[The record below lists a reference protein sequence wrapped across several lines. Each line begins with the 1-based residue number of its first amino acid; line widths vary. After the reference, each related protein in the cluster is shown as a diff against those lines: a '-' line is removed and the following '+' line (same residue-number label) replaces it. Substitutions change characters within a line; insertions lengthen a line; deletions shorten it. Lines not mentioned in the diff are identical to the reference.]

1 MEVKNIRWV
10 GIHTRRYDEM
20 VRFLGDVMGMRRNF
34 EEPATVEFETTE
46 GDEVQVMSPGHP
58 YFDFFSRH
66 ARGPVPLFEVDDL
79 NQARQRLVE
88 ARTEIVGSPGRDS
101 NWEWLHFRAPDGHL
115 YELST
120 RLPR

>member
-1 MEVKNIRWV
+1 VEVKNIRWV
-10 GIHTRRYDEM
+10 GIHTRQYDEM

-46 GDEVQVMSPGHP
+46 GDAVQVIGPGHP
-58 YFDFFSRH
+58 YFDFFGRH

-79 NQARQRLVE
+79 SQARQRLVE
-88 ARTEIVGSPGRDS
+88 ARTEIVGPPGRDS
-101 NWEWLHFRAPDGHL
+101 NWEWLHFRAPDSHL

>member
-1 MEVKNIRWV
+1 VEVKNIRWV
-10 GIHTRRYDEM
+10 GIHTRQYDEM

-34 EEPATVEFETTE
+34 EESATVEFETTE
-46 GDEVQVMSPGHP
+46 GDEVQVMGPGHP
-58 YFDFFSRH
+58 YFDFFGRH

-79 NQARQRLVE
+79 GQARQRLVE
-88 ARTEIVGSPGRDS
+88 SRIEIVGPPGRDS

>member
-1 MEVKNIRWV
+1 MEIKNIRGWAYTP
-10 GIHTRRYDEM
+10 GNTTRWCAFSAMSWGCD
-20 VRFLGDVMGMRRNF
+20 GTF

-46 GDEVQVMSPGHP
+46 GDEVQVMGPGHP
-58 YFDFFSRH
+58 YFDFFDRH

-79 NQARQRLVE
+79 GRPRQRLVE

-115 YELST
+115 YEMST
-120 RLPR
+120 RLPS